1 MKRFIMKRLL
11 TIICCLIMPFVLFA
25 QENVNVTDKNG
36 KKQGVW
42 KKYENGKLLYEGQ
55 FKDDVPY
62 GTFKYYHA
70 NGKLKSVTEF
80 LQGVHKVK
88 TVIYY
93 ENGKKASEGTYVDQ
107 QKDGL
112 WRYYSNK
119 DTLIKE
125 ENYSEGKRSGL
136 WKTFSADGMLLE
148 ECNYLKDK
156 KDGLYKTYYLNGKA
170 SLVETYLNGKTNGKS
185 TSYYPNGNVSVT
197 GDYHNGWRD
206 GEWNSYDVNG
216 KIRSTMVYQNG
227 KLQNTYIYMYQ
238 KGVGQKLNQNVVAYF
253 VKNRDKMTVVLRNGN
268 KMSIDESMEEVEQW
282 IDYMVFMKVNPRYI
296 VSMDVLVSYRPV
308 EGTEDAITI
317 KMLPDPGEEIYSEGV
332 EAKMVKALFNTEMP
346 KE

>member
-1 MKRFIMKRLL
+1 MKK
-11 TIICCLIMPFVLFA
+11 IIVIIFSLFLPFVMYA
-25 QENVNVTDKNG
+25 QDKINVTDKNG

-42 KKYENGKLLYEGQ
+42 KKYEQGKLLYEGQ
-55 FKDDVPY
+55 FKDDVPF
-62 GTFKYYHA
+62 GTFKYYYD

-80 LQGVHKVK
+80 LQGVHKVR

-93 ENGKKASEGTYVDQ
+93 ENGKKASEGAYIDQ

-125 ENYSEGKRSGL
+125 ESYSEGKRSGL
-136 WKTFSADGMLLE
+136 WRTYSPDGILLE
-148 ECNYLKDK
+148 ECDYSNDK
-156 KDGLYKTYYLNGKA
+156 RSGLFKTYYLNGKV
-170 SLVETYLNGKTNGKS
+170 SLEETYLNGKTNGKS

-206 GEWNSYDVNG
+206 GEWNTYDVNG
-216 KIRSTMVYQNG
+216 KIRSTMVYKNQR
-227 KLQNTYIYMYQ
+227 LQNTYIYMYQ
-238 KGVGQKLNQNVVAYF
+238 KGVGQKLNQNAVAYF
-253 VKNRDKMTVVLRNGN
+253 VKNRDKMTVVLRSGN
-268 KMSIDESMEEVEQW
+268 KISIDESMEEVEQW

-296 VSMDVLVSYRPV
+296 VALDALVSYKPV
-308 EGTEDAITI
+308 EETDSAITI
-317 KMLPDPGEEIYSEGV
+317 RVAPDPGEEIYSEGN
-332 EAKMVKALFNTEMP
+332 EAKMVKALFNTEKP